1 MAIQATIN
9 NIIGQ
14 TPFDIYVCQ
23 PTGDSC
29 FYINTITD
37 LQFPYVF
44 DIPEPYNTGTSYMIK
59 AIDYN
64 NCSIT
69 GVTSVI

>member
-9 NIIGQ
+9 NITGQ

-29 FYINTITD
+29 FYINTITA
-37 LQFPYVF
+37 LELPYVF

-59 AIDYN
+59 AIDFN

-69 GVTSVI
+69 GVSNVV

>member
-9 NIIGQ
+9 NITGQ

-69 GVTSVI
+69 GVRSVI

>member
-1 MAIQATIN
+1 MAIQVTIT
-9 NIIGQ
+9 NITGQ

-29 FYINTITD
+29 FYINTIASSE
-37 LQFPYVF
+37 LPYIF
-44 DIPEPYNTGTSYMIK
+44 DIPKPYNLGTSYMVK
-59 AIDYN
+59 AVDYN

-69 GVTSVI
+69 GVTSVS

>member
-9 NIIGQ
+9 NITGQ

-23 PTGDSC
+23 PNGDFC
-29 FYINTITD
+29 FYINTITNSE
-37 LQFPYVF
+37 LPYVF
-44 DIPEPYNTGTSYMIK
+44 DIPEPYNLGSSYMLK
-59 AIDYN
+59 AIDFN
-64 NCSIT
+64 NCIIT